1 MNTVALIGRL
11 TMNPELKSTTSGKCV
26 TSFCIAVDRTYQA
39 KGQDRQ
45 ADFIDCVAWDK
56 TAEFVSRYFI
66 KGSLIAITGEIQTR
80 NFEDKNGNK
89 RKAVEVIARQV
100 SFCESKKTDN
110 NNDYDA
116 IDDDDSLP
124 WE

>member
-45 ADFIDCVAWDK
+45 ADFIDIVAWNK
-56 TAEFVSRYFI
+56 TAEFVSRYFT

-100 SFCESKKTDN
+100 SFCESKKKESDVEI
-110 NNDYDA
+110 

>member
-26 TSFCIAVDRTYQA
+26 TSFCIAVDRTYG
-39 KGQDRQ
+39 KDT
-45 ADFIDCVAWDK
+45 DFIDVVAWEK
-56 TAEFVSRYFI
+56 TAEFVSRYFE

-100 SFCESKKTDN
+100 SFCESKKKESDVEI
-110 NNDYDA
+110 